1 MKSILHALVLAAVGT
16 ATFNSAAQQAPA
28 TPPGPG
34 GERPQRREGGPGG
47 PGGGRGMMMRGGPL
61 MVALDADKNG
71 ELSAAEIAVAATAL
85 KTLDKN
91 SDGKLS
97 AEELRPNFGE
107 GGPGGARAEG
117 DAEAVARF
125 MSNDKNGDGKLTA
138 EELPER
144 MKGVMARA
152 DADKDGFLT
161 KAELEK
167 ALANPPERREGGPR
181 RERGERGER
190 PAEAK

>member
-1 MKSILHALVLAAVGT
+1 M
-16 ATFNSAAQQAPA
+16 Q
-28 TPPGPG
+28 
-34 GERPQRREGGPGG
+34 
-47 PGGGRGMMMRGGPL
+47 
-61 MVALDADKNG
+61 ALDTDKDG
-71 ELSAAEIAVAATAL
+71 ELSSAEIAAAATAL

-117 DAEAVARF
+117 NSEAIARLLA
-125 MSNDKNGDGKLTA
+125 NDKNNDGKLSA

-144 MKGVMARA
+144 MKGIMARA
-152 DADKDGFLT
+152 DADKDGFVT
-161 KAELEK
+161 KAELEQ
-167 ALANPPERREGGPR
+167 ALNAPAQRREGGPR
-181 RERGERGER
+181 GERGERGER